1 MASILE
7 QLKVDHGGLKQTYE
21 ALEMLAYDAVWSRE
35 DLIVLLDHA
44 LAAGT
49 ALRAKEDSAAEPV
62 P

>member
-1 MASILE
+1 MASIIE
-7 QLKVDHGGLKQTYE
+7 QLKVDRGELERAYE
-21 ALEMLAYDAVWSRE
+21 ALAMLAYDAVWSRE

-44 LAAGT
+44 LAAGA